1 MKSGYTSFY
10 FFIALLL
17 SLIFFSPL
25 QLHTQALQYP
35 RIQKLSRDD
44 STFRQATDEI
54 KRYYQAVYQDEG
66 PPPLT
71 IFSYTSKPEES
82 LFQIA
87 ARFNLP
93 YESVALLNGMRGPES
108 LSTGEEVLIPSQPGI
123 FIPEDPRND
132 LERLLISWR
141 ASELDSARTLKIYS
155 EGTLRRIHF
164 LQGERFHPLERSFFL
179 NVIFNF
185 PLPTGVITSGYGKR
199 VSPFSHKVHFH
210 HGIDIA
216 APEGTEVYAT
226 SSGTVSAVRT
236 DDILGKYI
244 ILLHRGNFST
254 IYGHLQKTYVREG
267 SEVQSGAVIGAV
279 GNTGLSTGPHL
290 HFEIRNAGESW
301 NPSDLIP

>member
-1 MKSGYTSFY
+1 MKSGYTLFY
-10 FFIALLL
+10 FFIVLLAAT
-17 SLIFFSPL
+17 SSFFSM
-25 QLHTQALQYP
+25 QLHAQTLHYP
-35 RIQKLSRDD
+35 RIQKLSKDD
-44 STFRQATDEI
+44 STFLQATYEI
-54 KRYYQAVYQDEG
+54 ERYYRAVYQDES

-71 IFSYTSKPEES
+71 IFSYSSGSEEN

-93 YESVALLNGMRGPES
+93 YESIALLNGIRGPES
-108 LSTGEEVLIPSQPGI
+108 LSEGDEVLIPSQPGI
-123 FIPEDPRND
+123 FISEEPRND
-132 LERLLISWR
+132 LERLLLSWR
-141 ASELDSARTLKIYS
+141 AGELESARRLKIYS
-155 EGTLRRIHF
+155 NDRLRTVHF
-164 LQGERFHPLERSFFL
+164 LQGERFHPIERSFFL
-179 NVIFNF
+179 NVLFNF
-185 PLPTGVITSGYGKR
+185 PLPSGVVTSGYGKR

-226 SSGTVSAVRT
+226 SSGTVTAVRT

-254 IYGHLQKTYVREG
+254 IYGHLQKIYVREG
-267 SEVQSGAVIGAV
+267 SEVQTGSVIGAV